1 MRQFSVVLVFFII
14 WGLLPGEILAQAGRY
29 NTATVQTISGHVTLV
44 ETLAGKGGVRRTRLQ
59 VSTPEG
65 VFLVSLGPAQ
75 FIQQQ
80 NFPLVV
86 GDLVTVIGSQVG
98 GRKRSSSIIAAS
110 VQKGDKILRL
120 RDPAGVPLWRGKR
133 DIK

>member
-1 MRQFSVVLVFFII
+1 MLFRS
-14 WGLLPGEILAQAGRY
+14 
-29 NTATVQTISGHVTLV
+29 
-44 ETLAGKGGVRRTRLQ
+44 RRTRLQ